1 MCTLITYAS
10 ARECARSPALGRAR
24 CVSCARSPTYVR
36 TRALSFHRTYVR
48 MSARTY
54 VRTCESTY
62 VRTYKLYQGCQ
73 LRRVAHVRTYARA
86 YVRTYVL
93 TCVTR
98 VGARV
103 CAASVIASAQAP
115 YRPGK
120 VKECLPQATADQPGD
135 SGGFASPC
143 QEIALVCVRACVF
156 LLCMQGNSRRFGHVR
171 TYYVR
176 NLMSRPH
183 RPPSWRARPWQR
195 TCADHS
201 AAAFHQ
207 RFTTMN
213 VSYVRT

>member
-1 MCTLITYAS
+1 MRQVSYAS

-36 TRALSFHRTYVR
+36 THALSFHRTYVR
-48 MSARTY
+48 TYVRKYVRTY
-54 VRTCESTY
+54 VRTNFTRGASCAESRMY
-62 VRTYKLYQGCQ
+62 VRTC
-73 LRRVAHVRTYARA
+73 ARA

-143 QEIALVCVRACVF
+143 QKIALVCVF

-171 TYYVR
+171 TYVLR

>member
-1 MCTLITYAS
+1 M
-10 ARECARSPALGRAR
+10 PR

-36 TRALSFHRTYVR
+36 THALSFHRTYVR
-48 MSARTY
+48 TY
-54 VRTCESTY
+54 VRTCESTYVHVRTY

-73 LRRVAHVRTYARA
+73 LRRVAHVRTYVRTCVCTH
-86 YVRTYVL
+86 VRTYVRNTSRG
-93 TCVTR
+93 TCLRRFCHRIGSGTVS
-98 VGARV
+98 ARQGEGV
-103 CAASVIASAQAP
+103 PS
-115 YRPGK
+115 
-120 VKECLPQATADQPGD
+120 PGD
-135 SGGFASPC
+135 SGSARRQRRIRFALPKNRAC
-143 QEIALVCVRACVF
+143 VCVCVF

-171 TYYVR
+171 TYVLR

>member
-1 MCTLITYAS
+1 MRQVSYAS
-10 ARECARSPALGRAR
+10 ARECASLCQWGQVPHVRTH
-24 CVSCARSPTYVR
+24 ARSQLPPHV
-36 TRALSFHRTYVR
+36 RTYVR
-48 MSARTY
+48 AKVRTYVQTLPGVPVAPSRACTY
-54 VRTCESTY
+54 VRTC
-62 VRTYKLYQGCQ
+62 
-73 LRRVAHVRTYARA
+73 ARA

-143 QEIALVCVRACVF
+143 KKIALVCVF

-171 TYYVR
+171 TYVLR

>member
-1 MCTLITYAS
+1 MCLVVSVGPGPPRTYARTLS
-10 ARECARSPALGRAR
+10 AS
-24 CVSCARSPTYVR
+24 T
-36 TRALSFHRTYVR
+36 
-48 MSARTY
+48 ARTY
-54 VRTCESTY
+54 VRTYVRAKVRTYMYVRTYVQTLPGVPVAPSRACTY
-62 VRTYKLYQGCQ
+62 VRTC
-73 LRRVAHVRTYARA
+73 ARA

-143 QEIALVCVRACVF
+143 QKIALVCVF

-171 TYYVR
+171 TYVLR

>member
-1 MCTLITYAS
+1 MCQ
-10 ARECARSPALGRAR
+10 
-24 CVSCARSPTYVR
+24 VSCARSCSLCQLRQVSHVR
-36 TRALSFHRTYVR
+36 TRARSQLPPHVRTYVR
-48 MSARTY
+48 AK
-54 VRTCESTY
+54 VRTY

-73 LRRVAHVRTYARA
+73 LRRVAHVRTY
-86 YVRTYVL
+86 VRTCVCTYVL

-143 QEIALVCVRACVF
+143 QKIALVCVF

-171 TYYVR
+171 TYVLR